1 MSVKDEF
8 KEAIILYTVIGYNDL
23 GEEVGRAK
31 GLTEEEMNFEVTKY
45 YDSSIMQ
52 SEVVVPKTY
61 CEVDGTRVAV
71 AIIRLYPG
79 EKPIKVC
86 RYHSAGVMVKFKPDY
101 PVIGKLYYKGF
112 IVAKDAL
119 CAFFCPSYWEEKV
132 KVDGKT
138 VVRGEC
144 RAYKEPRSKK
154 EQRKRDK
161 GYSIYGRNYS
171 ILCLQDP
178 WWRR

>member
-1 MSVKDEF
+1 MSRPEDF
-8 KEAIILYTVIGYNDL
+8 KEAIILYTVVGFNDK
-23 GEEVGRAK
+23 GEEIARVK
-31 GLTEEEMNFEVTKY
+31 GLTEEEMNYEVTKY
-45 YDSSIMQ
+45 FDSSIME

-79 EKPIKVC
+79 ENPIKVC
-86 RYHSAGVMVKFKPDY
+86 RYHSAGVIVKFKPEY
-101 PVIGKLYYKGF
+101 PVKGKLFYKGF
-112 IVAKDAL
+112 IIASDSL
-119 CAFFCPSYWEEKV
+119 CVFFCPSYWEEKV

-138 VVRGEC
+138 VVQGEC
-144 RAYKEPRSKK
+144 RAYKEPKSKK

-161 GYSIYGRNYS
+161 GYSIYGRNYA